1 MTGMSDVEDEVD
13 AAVTSSISKVNFF
26 FFLFLIYVY

>member
-13 AAVTSSISKVNFF
+13 AAVTSSISKVKI
-26 FFLFLIYVY
+26 FLFFIFYLC